1 VPKLSLEHRHIP
13 SKYTDGK
20 SASFIPCGHEECAT
34 CKDMD
39 IVIMANAIGGFDY
52 TSMFFA
58 PISPSVFLPLPEG
71 KSSQMTYQVCGLIQN
86 KKYDEVSPEMFVEG
100 WHGLN
105 MNDKMFDV
113 LKEMMKKMLKIE
125 AVKGKDTEWMNEFV
139 ELNKDGDE

>member
-1 VPKLSLEHRHIP
+1 
-13 SKYTDGK
+13 
-20 SASFIPCGHEECAT
+20 
-34 CKDMD
+34 
-39 IVIMANAIGGFDY
+39 
-52 TSMFFA
+52 
-58 PISPSVFLPLPEG
+58 
-71 KSSQMTYQVCGLIQN
+71 
-86 KKYDEVSPEMFVEG
+86 MFVEG